1 VLDPTSAYM
10 SEDRCVAAVLFSGI
24 REVVV
29 HVPIV
34 LCPGGLNCTHRATPG
49 ARREEQTRT
58 GQDA

>member
-1 VLDPTSAYM
+1 M